1 MKYTDPKSSDKMRL
15 AMDVVTQMLIHYF
28 PDGYI
33 ETVFSGMLDIDDV
46 VEMIVFDVIKAIYD
60 RTAEKHSMRYF
71 FEKYGISQEAD
82 KMRYSR
88 IQSYIMKYRKKEY
101 EYRSDLHGINSEMEQ
116 LIPPDMS
123 DMETKLEGYKLTE
136 MNFFEITTI
145 LENEFTKAVT
155 ENRLLDLKKVK
166 NEKFRDIIAQYDA
179 VINGLAD
186 SWDKTVDDTIFKT
199 MAAFTLEWK
208 YPIHFL
214 YSIVKRMEELEISEF
229 SDEQLRLVT
238 FCADVIGSSMLG
250 AEFSAHSRMVTV
262 RDRYIDLILNEPS
275 ESIDYLREHIRF
287 GEGLFIVAQIRKNSN
302 MTINGIS
309 IEDWFIENTTKEDWA
324 SFFRDYDIFEHIS
337 SEKKEWTNKR
347 IRYFRRMY
355 GKILQKPAGGD

>member
-101 EYRSDLHGINSEMEQ
+101 EYRSDLQGINSEMEQ

-123 DMETKLEGYKLTE
+123 DMETKLEGYQLTE
-136 MNFFEITTI
+136 MNFFEITTV
-145 LENEFTKAVT
+145 LENDFTKAIT
-155 ENRLLDLKKVK
+155 
-166 NEKFRDIIAQYDA
+166 
-179 VINGLAD
+179 
-186 SWDKTVDDTIFKT
+186 
-199 MAAFTLEWK
+199 
-208 YPIHFL
+208 
-214 YSIVKRMEELEISEF
+214 
-229 SDEQLRLVT
+229 
-238 FCADVIGSSMLG
+238 
-250 AEFSAHSRMVTV
+250 
-262 RDRYIDLILNEPS
+262 
-275 ESIDYLREHIRF
+275 
-287 GEGLFIVAQIRKNSN
+287 
-302 MTINGIS
+302 
-309 IEDWFIENTTKEDWA
+309 
-324 SFFRDYDIFEHIS
+324 
-337 SEKKEWTNKR
+337 
-347 IRYFRRMY
+347 
-355 GKILQKPAGGD
+355 